1 MRKYIVAV
9 VLLLMNSFPVTA
21 MGGDYV
27 IGEGDGLQIDVWGVK
42 ELNFPSRVRPDGKIT
57 VPGLGDVM
65 ASGLTPESLQQT
77 LAEKLKS
84 LVKSPIVTVTVTE
97 ITNSKAY
104 IFGGGVKAGVFD
116 LTRRTTLLQ
125 LLCTLGEVRV
135 ADLKN
140 SYILRKGK
148 KVKEDFHKLFIN
160 GDITEDI
167 AIESN
172 DAIFIPQL
180 GDKNIYV
187 MGAVNLPKMIEYRDG
202 MTVLEAILEAGG
214 FTKFAKQN
222 DTVILRKTGN
232 SEQSLPVK
240 AKDLV
245 KDGDLSQNVKLQHGD
260 YVIVKEGIF

>member
-1 MRKYIVAV
+1 MVRRM
-9 VLLLMNSFPVTA
+9 LLLLVVMIAWSPLTA
-21 MGGDYV
+21 FGGDYV
-27 IGEGDGLQIDVWGVK
+27 IGEGDGLHIDVWGVK
-42 ELNFPSRVRPDGKIT
+42 ELNFPSKVRPDGKIT
-57 VPGLGDVM
+57 VPGLGDVV
-65 ASGLTPESLQQT
+65 ASGLTPETLQTT
-77 LAEKLKS
+77 LAEKLKT
-84 LVKSPIVTVTVTE
+84 LVKNPIVTVMVTE

-104 IFGGGVKAGVFD
+104 IFGGGVKSGVFD

-125 LLCTLGEVRV
+125 LLCSIGEVRV

-140 SYILRKGK
+140 SYILRNGK

-160 GDITEDI
+160 GDIAEDV

-187 MGAVNLPKMIEYRDG
+187 VGAVNMPKMIEYRDG

-222 DTVILRKTGN
+222 DTVILRKSGKEEK
-232 SEQSLPVK
+232 SIPVK

>member
-1 MRKYIVAV
+1 MRRYIVAV
-9 VLLLMNSFPVTA
+9 VLLLMISFPVTA

-148 KVKEDFHKLFIN
+148 KVKEDFHQLFIN
-160 GDITEDI
+160 GDITQDI

-187 MGAVNLPKMIEYRDG
+187 VGAVNLPKMIEYRDG

>member
-1 MRKYIVAV
+1 
-9 VLLLMNSFPVTA
+9 

-84 LVKSPIVTVTVTE
+84 LVKNPIVTVTVTE

-148 KVKEDFHKLFIN
+148 KVKEDFHQLFIN
-160 GDITEDI
+160 GDITQDI

-222 DTVILRKTGN
+222 DTVILRKTGK
-232 SEQSLPVK
+232 SEQSIPVK

-260 YVIVKEGIF
+260 YVVVKEGMF